1 MTIEIK
7 IPELGESI
15 SEATIGKW
23 LKNPGDKVEADE
35 PIVALETDK
44 VAIEVP
50 APSDGFIGKH
60 LAVYTFFS
68 VHPDGDSDD
77 EAMRCNKPGHPV
89 PSHPSTDYL
98 VGGDPLT

>member
-60 LAVYTFFS
+60 LFKEGDTVEVGTIIGTI
-68 VHPDGDSDD
+68 GDS
-77 EAMRCNKPGHPV
+77 EERMQPTEESEKKK
-89 PSHPSTDYL
+89 
-98 VGGDPLT
+98 